1 MQPRRRTSIGRF
13 WTSTIGKKAVM
24 AVTGLALV
32 GYLLAHMLGNLK
44 VFLGAAALN
53 E

>member
-1 MQPRRRTSIGRF
+1 
-13 WTSTIGKKAVM
+13 M